1 MSTDA
6 ESIRRRLVKGGFKV
20 IVPISVALAN
30 LEIEVTGTEILS
42 EMYGMSLL
50 WPGNNET
57 PAMDLGL

>member
-6 ESIRRRLVKGGFKV
+6 ESIRRRPVKGGFKV
-20 IVPISVALAN
+20 IVLISVALAN
-30 LEIEVTGTEILS
+30 LEIEVTGTELLS
-42 EMYGMSLL
+42 EMYGVNLL